1 MSDPK
6 NAARPTKHWPAWVD
20 DVLAHG
26 PIAELELE
34 WQAAIADHITY
45 VLDLRRGSR
54 ETTCPCCGATRIV
67 PALADGETG

>member
-1 MSDPK
+1 MSEQ
-6 NAARPTKHWPAWVD
+6 AERPTKQWPAWVD
-20 DVLAHG
+20 DVLAYG

-54 ETTCPCCGATRIV
+54 EVTCPCCGVTRIV
-67 PALADGETG
+67 PADPGQNKP